1 MLLFPKTCFLKDAT
15 MSQLH
20 DFSDPKTVAEDSDY
34 WRTFYERDPAG
45 ADLARMQ
52 LLRTKI
58 NERYG
63 DSEEGIDFY
72 LKLHGRMQEVNA
84 TRTPEGRIAIAEGHL
99 REDVAALTNAWRRL
113 ECMLS

>member
-1 MLLFPKTCFLKDAT
+1 MLLFPKTCFLKDAI

-63 DSEEGIDFY
+63 DTEKSVDFY

-84 TRTPEGRIAIAEGHL
+84 ARTPEGRIAIAAQHL
-99 REDVAALTNAWRRL
+99 QDDVAVLNEAWKRL
-113 ECMLS
+113 QCMVS